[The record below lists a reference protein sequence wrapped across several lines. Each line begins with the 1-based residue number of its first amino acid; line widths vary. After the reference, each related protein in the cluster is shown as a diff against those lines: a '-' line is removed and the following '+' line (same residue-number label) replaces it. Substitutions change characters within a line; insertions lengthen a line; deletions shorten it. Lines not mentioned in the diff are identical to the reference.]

1 MAAPLSKEDRNRI
14 IEFLVTQDLSDL
26 SGRKIAELIEE
37 DTGIRVSQPT
47 ASKLRDEAE
56 DLHYEEFA
64 EGISIEE
71 RSLSF
76 NKLRDSCRE
85 FFSKEGIDILYEMAR
100 TGSNREKL
108 EALKLIMQY
117 GYGRPN
123 NKPDILPSLLPFGR
137 GP

>member
-1 MAAPLSKEDRNRI
+1 
-14 IEFLVTQDLSDL
+14 
-26 SGRKIAELIEE
+26 
-37 DTGIRVSQPT
+37 
-47 ASKLRDEAE
+47 LRDEAE

-123 NKPDILPSLLPFGR
+123 NKPDILSSLLPFGR